1 MDFFA
6 RFWWAFALFGVFAG
20 VVTVASVIRFVREG
34 PAPDPVDTAIRMT
47 RPMFWA
53 GSSLLMFGLEW
64 TVLPLVF
71 VGLTIQCAADVSR
84 FSLRRRSASARD
96 RP

>member
-6 RFWWAFALFGVFAG
+6 RFWWVFALFGVFAG
-20 VVTVASVIRFVREG
+20 VATVASARRFVREG
-34 PAPDPVDTAIRMT
+34 ADPDPVDTAIRMT

-53 GSSLLMFGLEW
+53 GSALLMFGLAW
-64 TVLPLVF
+64 TAPPLVY
-71 VGLTIQCAADVSR
+71 VGLTIQCAAEVSR
-84 FSLRRRSASARD
+84 FSLRRRSASDRD